1 MGKSLVGKQYD
12 DYVWELK
19 YRPATLAEI
28 ILPQPLLNAFEQIV
42 KDGKLPNML
51 FSGPPGCGKTTVA
64 FVLADVMDLSA
75 MYMNLSLDT
84 SIENIRTKMMGF
96 ATSQSILGNQKVF
109 IGDEF
114 DRLSAAAMDSLK
126 GAIEAVSKNCKFIFT
141 SNHKGKIIEP
151 IISRLQEIDFIFNKD
166 VAPEMK
172 KKMWVAAC
180 KVCHKEEV
188 EYDKKAVGMVVK
200 QLFPDMRKI
209 LNYLQMLSLRGPITV
224 DAVDAAISTDVE
236 TLFQMIRDKDWP
248 NIRQYIVDI
257 PIALNDFY
265 SVLYRNVEQY
275 VRDDFVSEAVLLFA
289 KYQYEAAY
297 VVDKQIPLAAL
308 AIEMMN
314 LEFKKD
320 F

>member
-1 MGKSLVGKQYD
+1 MGKSLVSKQYD
-12 DYVWELK
+12 DYIWELK
-19 YRPATLAEI
+19 YRPASLADI
-28 ILPQPLLNAFEQIV
+28 ILPQPLLNAFNQIV
-42 KDGKLPNML
+42 KDGNLPNML

-84 SIENIRTKMMGF
+84 SIENIRNKLMGF
-96 ATSQSILGNQKVF
+96 ATSQSILGNQKIF

-114 DRLSAAAMDSLK
+114 DRLSPAAMDSLK

-151 IISRLQEIDFIFNKD
+151 IISRLQEIDFVFNKE

-172 KKMWVAAC
+172 KKMWIAAC
-180 KVCHKEEV
+180 KVCHMEEV
-188 EYDKKAVGMVVK
+188 EYDRKAVGMVVK
-200 QLFPDMRKI
+200 QMFPDMRKI
-209 LNYLQMLSLRGPITV
+209 LNYLQMLSLRGAITI

-236 TLFQMIRDKDWP
+236 TFFQMIRDKDWP

-265 SVLYRNVEQY
+265 SVLYGNVEQY